1 MGDSTPFTVRR
12 LNGALGAEVTSI
24 DLTAAL
30 DNATFE
36 PLRQAFLDN
45 CVLVFPDQNL
55 DAESLLHFGQR
66 WGKPIFAHHYPT
78 RLKDC
83 LEVIKVIN
91 YGKRKTV
98 TENWHSDWA
107 FWPTPPSI
115 SIASAQSLPAFGGDT
130 MFSNQYLAYDA
141 LSDGMK
147 HLLGDLRL
155 EHIGTL
161 PKAGRTKEDLF
172 TLHPVVKTHPETGR
186 KALWIGVPPQSVTH
200 FEDMTNV
207 ESRPLLDQ
215 LASHS
220 TRPDRVYRHTW
231 RPGDVVMWDNRCT
244 LHYGVHDY
252 GDKSD
257 RLLYRVTIEGGPD
270 GSPPP

>member
-24 DLTAAL
+24 NLTAAL

-83 LEVIKVIN
+83 LEVIKVLN

-115 SIASAQSLPAFGGDT
+115 SIPQIAPRRSKFH
-130 MFSNQYLAYDA
+130 
-141 LSDGMK
+141 LSWSSGCGP
-147 HLLGDLRL
+147 GDLPRR
-155 EHIGTL
+155 
-161 PKAGRTKEDLF
+161 AGA
-172 TLHPVVKTHPETGR
+172 G
-186 KALWIGVPPQSVTH
+186 
-200 FEDMTNV
+200 
-207 ESRPLLDQ
+207 SRPF
-215 LASHS
+215 AS
-220 TRPDRVYRHTW
+220 
-231 RPGDVVMWDNRCT
+231 
-244 LHYGVHDY
+244 
-252 GDKSD
+252 
-257 RLLYRVTIEGGPD
+257 
-270 GSPPP
+270 